1 LSAQIDTFLAKTLTF
16 APRNQRPSSTR
27 RARRARGTSNG
38 RVDRVQCERC
48 DMRSPLRVENAD
60 VVKPAGWHLEDVHL
74 CCVEHTTVDGVPRA
88 DRLTS
93 AATPT
98 PQPRATPAQRWEGTR
113 LRASTPGARF
123 GGS

>member
-1 LSAQIDTFLAKTLTF
+1 LDVAAF
-16 APRNQRPSSTR
+16 A
-27 RARRARGTSNG
+27 ARITAVAAGAYL
-38 RVDRVQCERC
+38 QCERC

-74 CCVEHTTVDGVPRA
+74 CWHCVEHTTVDGVPRA

-98 PQPRATPAQRWEGTR
+98 PQPRATRAQRWGGAAV
-113 LRASTPGARF
+113 ASIDAR
-123 GGS
+123 G